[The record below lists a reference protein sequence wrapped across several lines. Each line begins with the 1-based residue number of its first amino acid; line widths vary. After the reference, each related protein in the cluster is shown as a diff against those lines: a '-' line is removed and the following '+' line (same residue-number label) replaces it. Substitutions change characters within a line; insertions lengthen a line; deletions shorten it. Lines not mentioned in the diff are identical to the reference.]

1 MVTSIRLSYDRLLFL
16 DIDGVVNTH
25 MIYSEPIDGRRMV
38 EKDGFYFDLCWPND
52 KRVSN
57 EFAVRWLNK
66 LCLEYNLKIVITST
80 WLIGHKLKDVE
91 KALRN
96 SGLDSRVEVID
107 GANKNYFKTR
117 GVQIE
122 NWMIENNYDID
133 KTVMVILD
141 DDTDMVGFKRD
152 LTPYLVKCDTYTGF
166 NMREYSQAC
175 TLLDRLIEER
185 EDNYEEK
192 E

>member
-1 MVTSIRLSYDRLLFL
+1 MERLLFL

-25 MIYSEPIDGRRMV
+25 MIYSEPIEGRRMV

-52 KRVSN
+52 GRVSN

-80 WLIGHKLKDVE
+80 WLIGHKVSEIE
-91 KALRN
+91 KCLRN
-96 SGLDSRVEVID
+96 SGLDEKIEVFG
-107 GANKNYFKTR
+107 GATTNYFKTR
-117 GVQIE
+117 GIQIE
-122 NWMIENNYDID
+122 AWMNNNEYDID
-133 KTVMVILD
+133 KTVFIILD

-152 LTPYLVKCDTYTGF
+152 LTPYLIKCDTYIGF
-166 NMREYSQAC
+166 NMKEYSQAC
-175 TLLDRLIEER
+175 TLLDKLIEER
-185 EDNYEEK
+185 ENNGKEK